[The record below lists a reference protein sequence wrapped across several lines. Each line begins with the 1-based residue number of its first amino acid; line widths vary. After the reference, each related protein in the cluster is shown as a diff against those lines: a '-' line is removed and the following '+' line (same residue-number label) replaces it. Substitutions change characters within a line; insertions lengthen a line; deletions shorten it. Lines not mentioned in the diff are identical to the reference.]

1 MSRYEHIAV
10 TFNFL
15 LMCVKMLLNG
25 QTEYGEV
32 QFYFLSFATDS
43 SNESPTA
50 YALVSVYSRPI
61 QELLNES
68 SNTLWA
74 CQHTGDG
81 DLRVV
86 ELSKIVACVSMQP
99 LPLLPNDPPGL
110 WFVLEKSGLEDFQLT
125 GFEEPID
132 NGLGE
137 L

>member
-1 MSRYEHIAV
+1 M
-10 TFNFL
+10 T
-15 LMCVKMLLNG
+15 LNG

-32 QFYFLSFATDS
+32 QFYFLLFAADS
-43 SNESPTA
+43 PDDGPPTP

-61 QELLNES
+61 QELLDES

-74 CQHTGDG
+74 CQYTGDG

-99 LPLLPNDPPGL
+99 LPPLPNDPPGL
-110 WFVLEKSGLEDFQLT
+110 WFALEKSGLEDFQLT

-132 NGLGE
+132 RIVNDSGQL
-137 L
+137 